1 MKKKKVKKIVK
12 KLVKQ
17 ITSYKRD
24 LRPIKESINYCDYN
38 SDVSERFKKL
48 VLCIIEYKDNININV
63 STDSF
68 SISIPDIS
76 LIKKPAQK
84 GRLYND
90 DNYLEIVVNKSEG
103 FSINQGY
110 SKRSNYKDTK
120 IFNELHSIVNKRL
133 KEINDENFGEILE
146 NILKESGIMRDNNLE
161 ELLNG

>member
-12 KLVKQ
+12 KLYKQ
-17 ITSYKRD
+17 ITNYKRD
-24 LRPIKESINYCDYN
+24 LRPIKESINYCDYD
-38 SDVSERFKKL
+38 SEVSEKFKKL
-48 VLCIIEYKDNININV
+48 ILCIIEYKDNININV

-76 LIKKPAQK
+76 LIKKPIQK

-110 SKRSNYKDTK
+110 SKRSNYKDIK

-133 KEINDENFGEILE
+133 KEINGENFGEILE

>member
-1 MKKKKVKKIVK
+1 MKKKKVKKIAK
-12 KLVKQ
+12 KLYKQ
-17 ITSYKRD
+17 ITNYKGD
-24 LRPIKESINYCDYN
+24 LRPIKESINYCDYD
-38 SDVSERFKKL
+38 SEVSEKFKKL
-48 VLCIIEYKDNININV
+48 ILCIIEYKDNININV

-76 LIKKPAQK
+76 LIKKPTQK

-110 SKRSNYKDTK
+110 SKRSNYKDIK

-133 KEINDENFGEILE
+133 KEINGENFGEILE